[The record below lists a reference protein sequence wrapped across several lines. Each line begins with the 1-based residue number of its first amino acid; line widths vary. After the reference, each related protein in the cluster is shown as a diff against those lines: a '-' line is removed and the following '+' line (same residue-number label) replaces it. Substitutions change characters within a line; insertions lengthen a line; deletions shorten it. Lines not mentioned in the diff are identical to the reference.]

1 MGNEVRM
8 EKLFP
13 TCGFS
18 IPAPLNLLGNRVENG
33 GRIFYGVENGV
44 SLPNPPHKKFMVRQ
58 FTFQFLAHLLSC

>member
-33 GRIFYGVENGV
+33 GRIFLWGGEWCKP
-44 SLPNPPHKKFMVRQ
+44 SQPTP
-58 FTFQFLAHLLSC
+58 